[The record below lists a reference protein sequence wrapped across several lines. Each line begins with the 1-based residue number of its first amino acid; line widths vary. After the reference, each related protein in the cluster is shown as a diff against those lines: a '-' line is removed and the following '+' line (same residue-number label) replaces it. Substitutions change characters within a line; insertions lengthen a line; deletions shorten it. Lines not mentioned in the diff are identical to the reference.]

1 MPDEFGTVNVRR
13 GERARE
19 IEIIRQQY
27 KRHRDALT
35 SMIAD
40 APTEHLATEY
50 QRLINELDTSLLKLN
65 ELEAP
70 TTVGAPVSSPVP
82 PMPLRSSTD
91 TQPIKS
97 EPGTR
102 RLVTST
108 ATGDYDA
115 MPEEPRRAN
124 RFLLFAIVAAGL
136 AVLAVLGWMLLR
148 SAGERPDTP
157 IVTETTEVASPATP
171 DQTGTIVETPA
182 PPVTP
187 PVAAIRVEPA
197 SHDFGTIRKGTR
209 AVRQYEVS
217 NSTDQ
222 PMAISVTRST
232 CRCLYY
238 SHAPVIPPRG
248 RETITVT
255 VDGARAKVGPLQE
268 NVQVTAKANPSIVAP
283 LNVTATIR

>member
-40 APTEHLATEY
+40 APTEHLAAEY
-50 QRLINELDTSLLKLN
+50 QRLIGELDLSLMKLN
-65 ELEAP
+65 ELESPGIA
-70 TTVGAPVSSPVP
+70 GAPAPH
-82 PMPLRSSTD
+82 RSTTD

-97 EPGTR
+97 EPGRR
-102 RLVTST
+102 RLVTPT
-108 ATGDYDA
+108 PAAEYDV
-115 MPEEPRRAN
+115 MLEEPHRGN
-124 RFLLFAIVAAGL
+124 RSLLLAIVLAGL
-136 AVLAVLGWMLLR
+136 VVLGVLGWMLWR
-148 SAGERPDTP
+148 SFSDERPDVP
-157 IVTETTEVASPATP
+157 IVTETTEIAVP
-171 DQTGTIVETPA
+171 DDTGTIVNTPV
-182 PPVTP
+182 PPATP
-187 PVAAIRVEPA
+187 PVAALRVEPS

-209 AVRQYEVS
+209 AVRQFEVS

-222 PMAISVTRST
+222 PITISVTRST

-238 SHAPVIPPRG
+238 SHSPVVPPRG

-255 VDGARAKVGPLQE
+255 VDAVRARAGSLQE
-268 NVQVTAKANPSIVAP
+268 TVQVTAKGNTAITAP
-283 LNVTATIR
+283 LTVSATIR